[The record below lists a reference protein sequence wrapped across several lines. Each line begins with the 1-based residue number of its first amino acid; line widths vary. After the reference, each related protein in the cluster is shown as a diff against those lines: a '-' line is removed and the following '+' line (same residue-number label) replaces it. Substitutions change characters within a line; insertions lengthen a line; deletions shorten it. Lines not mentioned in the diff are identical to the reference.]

1 MIEGGQLIRVS
12 GQPND
17 QPVNSEPLRQANNI
31 AFRIAAPEEY
41 PRIEAVYVAWGYR
54 GGVLPTDVVYLS
66 EANGELIGIV
76 RRTCEYGL
84 VMLRGMY
91 VAPQKRRRGIG
102 SQLLARF
109 VSDLDDVICFCVPLA
124 HLQTFYGQG
133 GFVPI
138 PDQAAPE
145 FLRDRMAKYRGDGL
159 DVLVMRRP

>member
-1 MIEGGQLIRVS
+1 MKFGMS
-12 GQPND
+12 
-17 QPVNSEPLRQANNI
+17 NI
-31 AFRIAAPEEY
+31 IFRIATAEEY
-41 PRIEAVYVAWGYR
+41 AGVAAAYRAWGYR
-54 GGVLPTDVVYLS
+54 GGVLPTDVVYVA
-66 EANGELIGIV
+66 EANGVLIGIV

-84 VMLRGMY
+84 VILRGMY

-109 VSDLDDVICFCVPLA
+109 VSDLDDVRCYCVPLA